1 MRATRSD
8 RQGPGAPAAKDSN
21 ATGADPV
28 SGEVI
33 LEVRGLR
40 HGYGPASAPPVL
52 DGLSFTVNQAELVC
66 VVGPSGCGKT
76 TLIRCITG
84 LRPTEPGMILLDG
97 VAVKGVPED
106 TAVVFQDYGRSLFPW
121 LRVAANVDF
130 PLSRRGLDRSER
142 RQRVRQSL
150 AAVGLEHVG
159 DRYPWQL
166 SGGMQQRV
174 AIARALAYGPRIML
188 LDEPFASVDAQ
199 TRAELEDLI
208 LAVRADFGVTI
219 LLVTHDI
226 DESVY
231 LADRVLVLSRSPAKL
246 LAEIPVDLPHP
257 RDQIATKE
265 LDAFVHLRGEV
276 GRLVRRAAG
285 GGQAPGGGPAAGA
298 GAPDAAEPAS

>member
-1 MRATRSD
+1 MMATEPGQRSPAS
-8 RQGPGAPAAKDSN
+8 GPAAGDAPAPTTPPAPPTD
-21 ATGADPV
+21 A
-28 SGEVI
+28 I

-40 HGYGPASAPPVL
+40 HAYGGSAEPVI
-52 DGLSFTVNQAELVC
+52 DGLSFVVRQAELVC

-76 TLIRCITG
+76 TLIRCVSG
-84 LRPTEPGMILLDG
+84 LRPTEPGMIRLDG
-97 VAVKGVPED
+97 VDVRGVPDD

-130 PLSRRGLDRSER
+130 PLSRRGLSRPER
-142 RQRVRQSL
+142 RRRVGESL
-150 AAVGLEHVG
+150 AAVGLEHVA

-174 AIARALAYGPRIML
+174 AIARALAYGPRLML

-199 TRAELEDLI
+199 TRADLEDLV
-208 LAVRADFGVTI
+208 LQVRADFGVTI

-231 LADRVLVLSRSPAKL
+231 LADRVVVLSRGPARV

-276 GRLVRRAAG
+276 GRLVRRAASG
-285 GGQAPGGGPAAGA
+285 SAVPAATVGA
-298 GAPDAAEPAS
+298 AGPPAG